1 MNLQDHR
8 VTAGL
13 SLSHLLIHDTRA
25 DCPIH
30 ANYRTPL
37 SFGALAKPA
46 VTVLL
51 AIDNYKPKGLEH
63 LLDFG
68 AEREEDVADIKVSVA
83 VGELKVVPTAW
94 LYDIVDIA
102 NAVVRNVV
110 TDEVIMPK
118 LPARKEKEVMQ
129 KEVKKKEM
137 KEEKEVKMKE
147 EKKSRALFDTPFGP
161 NIAFDLHVEHPSI
174 FILENTSEANTSSF
188 MISLAIAASASISA
202 TRDIDAALGIT
213 DIRGCRSSP
222 LAKQHPPPGMMDA
235 ITPFDVNLNLHV
247 RDDMQKVS
255 GTLMTNHDLELR
267 VGVMDVKLFS
277 NAMYHLLPTDRRHLI
292 QDVKADEK
300 KEKKEHREKGE
311 RTEREVRKD
320 KGLVADIDFKAII
333 NSVSITVV
341 NDTKDFEIPVM
352 QVVVG
357 DMTGDVTR
365 RSGEMDVTM
374 HMSLFAEYYNEQ
386 RTVWEPVLE
395 KWEVKLTVHE
405 DPRDRVVGVFSV
417 GDV

>member
-51 AIDNYKPKGLEH
+51 EVNNYKPKGLEH

-68 AEREEDVADIKVSVA
+68 GEREEDVADIKASVA

-118 LPARKEKEVMQ
+118 LPARKEKEMKEKEVREKEMKEKDVMQ
-129 KEVKKKEM
+129 KEKE
-137 KEEKEVKMKE
+137 
-147 EKKSRALFDTPFGP
+147 KSRTLFDTPFGP

-174 FILENTSEANTSSF
+174 FILENTNEANTSSF

-202 TRDIDAALGIT
+202 THDIDAALGIT

-277 NAMYHLLPTDRRHLI
+277 NAMYHLLPTERRHLI

-300 KEKKEHREKGE
+300 REKKEHREKGE
-311 RTEREVRKD
+311 RTEREVRED
-320 KGLVADIDFKAII
+320 KGQVADIDFKAII
-333 NSVSITVV
+333 NSVSVTVV

-374 HMSLFAEYYNEQ
+374 RMSLFAEYYNEQ

-395 KWEVKLTVHE
+395 KWEVELAVHE
-405 DPRDRVVGVFSV
+405 DPRDRVVGVLSV
-417 GDV
+417 DDA

>member
-129 KEVKKKEM
+129 KEEEM
-137 KEEKEVKMKE
+137 KEQKEKKE
-147 EKKSRALFDTPFGP
+147 KSRALFDTPFGP

-174 FILENTSEANTSSF
+174 FILENTSETNTSSF
-188 MISLAIAASASISA
+188 MISLAISASASISA

-292 QDVKADEK
+292 QDAKADEK

-320 KGLVADIDFKAII
+320 KGLVVDIDFKAII
-333 NSVSITVV
+333 NSVSI
-341 NDTKDFEIPVM
+341 DTKDFEIPVM

-365 RSGEMDVTM
+365 RSGEMDVMM

-395 KWEVKLTVHE
+395 KWEVELTVHE

-417 GDV
+417 DDV

>member
-1 MNLQDHR
+1 M
-8 VTAGL
+8 
-13 SLSHLLIHDTRA
+13 
-25 DCPIH
+25 
-30 ANYRTPL
+30 
-37 SFGALAKPA
+37 
-46 VTVLL
+46 
-51 AIDNYKPKGLEH
+51 
-63 LLDFG
+63 
-68 AEREEDVADIKVSVA
+68 
-83 VGELKVVPTAW
+83 
-94 LYDIVDIA
+94 
-102 NAVVRNVV
+102 
-110 TDEVIMPK
+110 
-118 LPARKEKEVMQ
+118 
-129 KEVKKKEM
+129 
-137 KEEKEVKMKE
+137 
-147 EKKSRALFDTPFGP
+147 
-161 NIAFDLHVEHPSI
+161 EHPSI
-174 FILENTSEANTSSF
+174 FILENTSETNTSSF
-188 MISLAIAASASISA
+188 MISLAISASASISA

-292 QDVKADEK
+292 QDAKADEK

-320 KGLVADIDFKAII
+320 KGLVVDIDFKAII

-365 RSGEMDVTM
+365 RSGEMDVMM

-395 KWEVKLTVHE
+395 KWEVELTVHE

-417 GDV
+417 DDV

>member
-1 MNLQDHR
+1 MQCFMNLQDHR

-25 DCPIH
+25 NCPIH

-94 LYDIVDIA
+94 LYDIVDI
-102 NAVVRNVV
+102 VV

-129 KEVKKKEM
+129 KEEEKKE
-137 KEEKEVKMKE
+137 
-147 EKKSRALFDTPFGP
+147 KSRALFDTPFGP

-174 FILENTSEANTSSF
+174 FILENTSETNTSSF

-292 QDVKADEK
+292 QDAKADEK

-320 KGLVADIDFKAII
+320 KGLVVDIDFKAII

-365 RSGEMDVTM
+365 RSGEMDVMM

-395 KWEVKLTVHE
+395 KWEVELTVHE

-417 GDV
+417 DDV

>member
-1 MNLQDHR
+1 MQCFMNLQDHR

-25 DCPIH
+25 NCPIH

-94 LYDIVDIA
+94 LYDIVH
-102 NAVVRNVV
+102 NVV

-129 KEVKKKEM
+129 KEEEKKE
-137 KEEKEVKMKE
+137 
-147 EKKSRALFDTPFGP
+147 KSRALFDTPFGP

-174 FILENTSEANTSSF
+174 FILENTSETNTSSF

-292 QDVKADEK
+292 QDAKADEK

-320 KGLVADIDFKAII
+320 KGLVVDIDFKAII

-365 RSGEMDVTM
+365 RSGEMDVMM

-395 KWEVKLTVHE
+395 KWEVELTVHE

-417 GDV
+417 DDV

>member
-25 DCPIH
+25 NCPIH

-118 LPARKEKEVMQ
+118 LPARKEKDVKEVMQ
-129 KEVKKKEM
+129 KE
-137 KEEKEVKMKE
+137 EKE
-147 EKKSRALFDTPFGP
+147 KSRALFDTPFGP

-188 MISLAIAASASISA
+188 MISLAIAASASLSP

-292 QDVKADEK
+292 QDAKADEK

-311 RTEREVRKD
+311 RTEREVRED

-395 KWEVKLTVHE
+395 KWEVELAVHE

-417 GDV
+417 NDA

>member
-1 MNLQDHR
+1 
-8 VTAGL
+8 
-13 SLSHLLIHDTRA
+13 
-25 DCPIH
+25 
-30 ANYRTPL
+30 
-37 SFGALAKPA
+37 
-46 VTVLL
+46 
-51 AIDNYKPKGLEH
+51 
-63 LLDFG
+63 
-68 AEREEDVADIKVSVA
+68 
-83 VGELKVVPTAW
+83 
-94 LYDIVDIA
+94 
-102 NAVVRNVV
+102 
-110 TDEVIMPK
+110 
-118 LPARKEKEVMQ
+118 
-129 KEVKKKEM
+129 
-137 KEEKEVKMKE
+137 
-147 EKKSRALFDTPFGP
+147 
-161 NIAFDLHVEHPSI
+161 
-174 FILENTSEANTSSF
+174 
-188 MISLAIAASASISA
+188 
-202 TRDIDAALGIT
+202 
-213 DIRGCRSSP
+213 
-222 LAKQHPPPGMMDA
+222 MMDA

-267 VGVMDVKLFS
+267 VGVMDVKLFT

-292 QDVKADEK
+292 QDAKADEK

-320 KGLVADIDFKAII
+320 KGLVVDIDFKAII

-365 RSGEMDVTM
+365 RSGEMDVMM

-395 KWEVKLTVHE
+395 KWEVELTVHE

-417 GDV
+417 DDV

>member
-1 MNLQDHR
+1 
-8 VTAGL
+8 
-13 SLSHLLIHDTRA
+13 
-25 DCPIH
+25 
-30 ANYRTPL
+30 
-37 SFGALAKPA
+37 
-46 VTVLL
+46 
-51 AIDNYKPKGLEH
+51 
-63 LLDFG
+63 
-68 AEREEDVADIKVSVA
+68 
-83 VGELKVVPTAW
+83 
-94 LYDIVDIA
+94 
-102 NAVVRNVV
+102 
-110 TDEVIMPK
+110 MPK
-118 LPARKEKEVMQ
+118 LPARKEKDVMQ
-129 KEVKKKEM
+129 KE
-137 KEEKEVKMKE
+137 EKE
-147 EKKSRALFDTPFGP
+147 KSRALFDTPFGP

-292 QDVKADEK
+292 QDAKADEK

-320 KGLVADIDFKAII
+320 KGLVVDIDFKAII

-365 RSGEMDVTM
+365 RSGEMDVMM

-395 KWEVKLTVHE
+395 KWEVELTVHE

-417 GDV
+417 DDV

>member
-51 AIDNYKPKGLEH
+51 EVDNYKPKGLEH
-63 LLDFG
+63 LLDLG
-68 AEREEDVADIKVSVA
+68 GEREEDVADIKVSVA

-118 LPARKEKEVMQ
+118 LPARKEKDVKEVMQ
-129 KEVKKKEM
+129 KE
-137 KEEKEVKMKE
+137 EKE
-147 EKKSRALFDTPFGP
+147 KSRALFDTPFGP

-188 MISLAIAASASISA
+188 MISLAIAASASLSP

-300 KEKKEHREKGE
+300 REKKEHREKGE
-311 RTEREVRKD
+311 RTEREVRED

-374 HMSLFAEYYNEQ
+374 RMSLFAEYYNEQ

-395 KWEVKLTVHE
+395 KWEVELAVHE

-417 GDV
+417 NDA